1 MTKMTPFQNNPGY
14 QDDHD
19 GPFQDNQNDQDDH
32 DDPFQDNPKDQ
43 DDHDDPFQ
51 DNPKDQDDHDDP
63 FQDDQDCLSESWHCR
78 LGNGQMGPWGSLLL
92 STIISTL
99 SKTRKRQIHTL
110 AMTNTMIITNV
121 C

>member
-19 GPFQDNQNDQDDH
+19 
-32 DDPFQDNPKDQ
+32 DPFQNNQ
-43 DDHDDPFQ
+43 
-51 DNPKDQDDHDDP
+51 NDQDDHDDP

>member
-1 MTKMTPFQNNPGY
+1 MT
-14 QDDHD
+14 
-19 GPFQDNQNDQDDH
+19 
-32 DDPFQDNPKDQ
+32 PFQDNPGNGDDQ
-43 DDHDDPFQ
+43 DDRFQ
-51 DNPKDQDDHDDP
+51 ENPNDQDDHDDP

-110 AMTNTMIITNV
+110 AMTYNYYYKYMLKRFANKRSLYKFVNFGSPPYCTI
-121 C
+121 